1 MLRDYEMEQ
10 VRACLRLFR
19 GYKHLSKQSLS
30 AYESMTSQQTAMR
43 DGIIISENELET
55 VVYNEIKRLY
65 GTHIEE
71 FNNTFHKS
79 FLTVRDS
86 SYISLCLSQLL
97 HYLTTYGFEQL
108 GIKDSSLVYI
118 PKEQQDL
125 PKEVT
130 NLRFQYVKY
139 MTDKD
144 ITISL
149 TNLLTS
155 GVALSE
161 STIRDIKTLKDYIDL
176 SLLDNL
182 KLVKNKQVKLMLYYE
197 LNLIPENNME
207 FLRYLVYIGAGETQ
221 IVKNN
226 KLYCRLKH
234 NSLDVKKN
242 IANMLIRYVE
252 KPGGYEKLGE
262 IFLRYRKVF
271 LSFKWTVPETY
282 DKEFVV
288 LSRTTN
294 TIINRLRHKYAD
306 KYHKSCKNDNGL
318 VSITAVLKST
328 NFDDN
333 DVLYNLYKKHLK
345 EQLEEVSLYK
355 VISVYN
361 GIKYLQTLVKQNLN
375 NSKFEIPKVYKIRNG
390 KVYVQNVPIDL
401 NWCKNIDKLEDISNF
416 ILQFIKRQIYTKYHK
431 DKVTVIIPKNIE
443 YACPTSEK
451 AYVGFIPC
459 GTKIKS
465 ATKEKGFI
473 IGIHWTN
480 IPCTES
486 TKHLADV
493 DDEIRVDLDFHLSN
507 AISHIGWNGDYR
519 SEDVLHSGDLT
530 NAPLPIGA
538 TECMYIASS
547 KELISYIL
555 TLNVY
560 NYDAKQVDVP
570 YTLFIC
576 EGDISEIEK
585 NYVYNPDKLLAMCNN
600 IVLSQQNNINL
611 GQFYIEDGVSC
622 FVFDNGQLSNSNIQA
637 DKDLVDIVLNHGNYY
652 KDTILKIQDVFDDT
666 KLFEIKD
673 ETFTGVCDI
682 DLRLEKLTK
691 NSFIDIFNKKEQ

>member
-1 MLRDYEMEQ
+1 MLRKYEMEQ

-19 GYKHLSKQSLS
+19 GYKHLSEQSLS
-30 AYESMTSQQTAMR
+30 SYESMTSQQAALE
-43 DGIIISENELET
+43 DGIIITEKEVES
-55 VVYNEIKRLY
+55 VVYNEIKKLY
-65 GTHIEE
+65 STHIEE

-79 FLTVRDS
+79 FRTVRDS
-86 SYISLCLSQLL
+86 NYLNLCLSQLL

-125 PKEVT
+125 PKELT
-130 NLRFQYVKY
+130 NLHYQYVKY

-144 ITISL
+144 ITIAL

-155 GVALSE
+155 GVAFSE

-182 KLVKNKQVKLMLYYE
+182 QLVKNKQVKLLLYYE
-197 LNLIPENNME
+197 LNIIPENNME

-242 IANMLIRYVE
+242 IANLLINYVE
-252 KPGGYEKLGE
+252 KPDGYEKLGE
-262 IFLRYRKVF
+262 IFLRYRKLF
-271 LSFKWTVPETY
+271 ISLKWSVPETY
-282 DKEFVV
+282 DKEFLV
-288 LSRTTN
+288 LSKTTN

-306 KYHKSCKNDNGL
+306 KYHRSCKNDDGL
-318 VSITAVLKST
+318 VNITAVLKST
-328 NFDDN
+328 NFKDN

-345 EQLEEVSLYK
+345 EQLDKVSLYK
-355 VISVYN
+355 TISIYN

-375 NSKFEIPKVYKIRNG
+375 NTEFEIPKVYKIRNG
-390 KVYVQNVPIDL
+390 KVYVQNVPISL

-416 ILQFIKRQIYTKYHK
+416 ILNYIRQQVYLKYK
-431 DKVTVIIPKNIE
+431 KEKVTIVIPKNIE

-459 GTKIKS
+459 GTKIKNS
-465 ATKEKGFI
+465 IKEDGFI
-473 IGIHWTN
+473 IGVHWTN
-480 IPCTES
+480 VPCTEHN
-486 TKHLADV
+486 KHLGDV
-493 DDEIRVDLDFHLSN
+493 DNEIRVDLDFHLSN
-507 AISHIGWNGDYR
+507 TISHIGWNGDYR
-519 SEDVLHSGDLT
+519 SENVLYSGDLT

-560 NYDAKQVDVP
+560 NADAKEVDIP

-576 EGDISEIEK
+576 KGKKEEVEK
-585 NYVYNPDKLLAMCNN
+585 NYVYNPDNLLAVCNN
-600 IVLSQQNNINL
+600 VVLSHENNINL
-611 GQFYIEDGVSC
+611 GQFYIEDGISC

-637 DKDLVDIVLNHGNYY
+637 DKDLVGIVLEHGSYY
-652 KDTILKIQDVFDDT
+652 KDTVLQIQDVFNDN

-673 ETFTGVCDI
+673 ETFVGECDI